1 MTWDLQECR
10 TCPDNNTSC
19 ESICLSDFISFSM
32 EDAGMS
38 KTNSEGERSVLAGRG
53 ERTRYKIITLD
64 NEKANAKGKD
74 GVTI

>member
-1 MTWDLQECR
+1 
-10 TCPDNNTSC
+10 
-19 ESICLSDFISFSM
+19 
-32 EDAGMS
+32 MS